1 MATYKELVAKV
12 IDENK
17 RVLDRI
23 DEKEIETLIDA
34 IMNAKQIQIFAMGRM
49 KLSAHGFAMRLMHLG
64 FNVHFVF
71 DVTCPKIG
79 KGDLLIVN
87 CAVTTISLG
96 IMKLAKE
103 AGAKVCAITAY
114 PENEHGKL
122 ADFTVKIPGQIFNI
136 SDEEKTIQPMA
147 SLMEQA
153 LVLFEDIVGML
164 MMEKMNV
171 SSKQME
177 ERHTN
182 LEGVL
187 MPFA

>member
-103 AGAKVCAITAY
+103 AGNHRL
-114 PENEHGKL
+114 PGKRTRKARRL
-122 ADFTVKIPGQIFNI
+122 HRKDTWTDFQHLG
-136 SDEEKTIQPMA
+136 
-147 SLMEQA
+147 
-153 LVLFEDIVGML
+153 
-164 MMEKMNV
+164 
-171 SSKQME
+171 
-177 ERHTN
+177 
-182 LEGVL
+182 
-187 MPFA
+187 